1 MTNIPSEA
9 LASIRDR
16 QTLFGFLNKHL
27 NWPVDPQDTF
37 TYKVQQ
43 PTSSARPDVEVS
55 RIVPFGA
62 DDPFLIML
70 CEFETGFRRTDLR
83 DILGGIKKDMRKRGA
98 YQGKSLEDI
107 IFICAANNYAS
118 LSFAHF
124 QQQENRLPKL
134 STFGWETADVTQIR
148 TLREFNL
155 PPLFM
160 RLDADHQPAWDQI
173 RGDWLKAWDVERVSD
188 DFYKSYEEIFK
199 TVEDQHIG
207 PIKGDDK
214 RLFALRLFNR
224 LLFLQFVQKKK
235 WLRING
241 SVNYLQEL
249 YKQAIDNGENF
260 YRDRLYWLFFH
271 GLGTPANVVSP
282 VYSDRQAVVDRIG
295 EVPFLNGGLFQ
306 CEDVDDHYDAVQID
320 NDAFGLMINNLFC
333 RYNFTIT
340 ESSPLDVDVAVD
352 PEMLGS
358 IFERLVTDRH
368 DSGSYYTPKPIVS
381 FMCREALKGY
391 LSEQLDA
398 VSEDAVARFVDEH
411 DPSGIVNSE
420 RALQVLK
427 SVRVCDPACGSG
439 AYLLGMLHELLG
451 LRQCLFAVKQNDAAT
466 VYERK
471 LDIIQNN
478 LYGVD
483 LDPFAVNIARLR
495 LWLSLVVDDDR
506 NPIDD
511 PGARDAV
518 ALPNLDFKIEVGN
531 SVICPDPQ
539 ISLENTGFRRLS
551 IEEYV
556 KAKAEYLRAHNEKK
570 HELYKKIID
579 LRNDIFL
586 MEARQADNIR
596 FDWSVDFAEIF
607 NPEDNKPGG
616 FDIVVANPPYVRQ
629 ELVKDVKPALKGIY
643 NDLFCGT
650 ADLYVYF
657 YLRAIQMLK
666 EGGMLTFISS
676 NKWFKAAYGANL
688 RKHVADNCSVISIT
702 DFGDQPVFQ
711 KATAYPMIF
720 IARKGGSQCEA
731 VLTNVKSLA
740 DPYPNVKAII
750 DLQGVPL
757 PESAFAGAN
766 WTLTDS
772 TTADILRKME
782 KAGTPLGEYVGH
794 KIYRGILTG
803 FNTAFV
809 INGDK
814 RRELIAADPKSSE
827 IIKPLV
833 AGKDVRRWSIVD
845 RGRWLIFTRHGIDID
860 AYPAIKEHLASYRE
874 QLDPRPFDWPSNK
887 KWNGRKSGSYKWYE
901 IQDNI
906 AYYRE
911 FEKPKII
918 YPEVAESTRFAVDN
932 SGFFA
937 LKTCYIIPVYDLY
950 LLGILNSS
958 SFLTYQQERQNTVRG
973 GYLMNSTIYLEV
985 TPIPDA
991 SDSDKALISGLVQK
1005 CLDAQGA
1012 GCEEWEREID
1022 ERVAALYGL

>member
-37 TYKVQQ
+37 VYEVPQSI
-43 PTSSARPDVEVS
+43 SSARPDVKVS

-62 DDPFLIML
+62 DDPFVIML

-134 STFGWETADVTQIR
+134 STFGWDTADVTQIR

-207 PIKGDDK
+207 PTKGDK

-306 CEDVDDHYDAVQID
+306 CEDADDHYDAVQID

-358 IFERLVTDRH
+358 IFERLITDRH

-391 LSEQLDA
+391 LSGKLRA
-398 VSEDAVARFVDEH
+398 VSEDDIAKFVDEQVPFGKC
-411 DPSGIVNSE
+411 DPESVLQ
-420 RALQVLK
+420 ALK
-427 SVRVCDPACGSG
+427 DVRVCDPACGSG

-531 SVICPDPQ
+531 SVICSDPQ
-539 ISLENTGFRRLS
+539 VSIENTGFRRLS

-586 MEARQADNIR
+586 MEARQADEIR

-607 NPEDNKPGG
+607 YPEDNQPGG

-629 ELVKDVKPALKGIY
+629 ELIKDDKPALKGIY
-643 NDLFCGT
+643 NDLYCGT

-688 RKHVADNCSVISIT
+688 RNHVADNCSVISIT
-702 DFGDQPVFQ
+702 DFGELPVFQ
-711 KATAYPMIF
+711 SAATFPMIF
-720 IARKGGSQCEA
+720 IARKGAGQHRTI
-731 VLTNVKSLA
+731 LTNVKTL
-740 DPYPNVKAII
+740 DKPYPNVLELVNQQG
-750 DLQGVPL
+750 DLL

-782 KAGTPLGEYVGH
+782 KVGTPLGEYVDN
-794 KIYRGILTG
+794 KIFYGIKTG

-814 RRELIAADPKSSE
+814 RQELIAADPKSAE
-827 IIKPLV
+827 IIKPM
-833 AGKDVRRWSIVD
+833 AKGDDVRKWRIVD
-845 RGRWLIFTRHGIDID
+845 RDRWLIVTKVGVDID
-860 AYPAIKEHLASYRE
+860 RYPAIFKHLKQWQP
-874 QLDPRPFDWPSNK
+874 QLEKRHDKGDHWWELRPCKYYDEFD
-887 KWNGRKSGSYKWYE
+887 
-901 IQDNI
+901 
-906 AYYRE
+906 
-911 FEKPKII
+911 KPKIV
-918 YPEVAESTRFAVDN
+918 YPDICKEPRLALANAGYYVEATATAIASHSLFVLGVLNSESVWKYMQSIASVLGDAESRGRVRF
-932 SGFFA
+932 
-937 LKTCYIIPVYDLY
+937 K
-950 LLGILNSS
+950 
-958 SFLTYQQERQNTVRG
+958 
-973 GYLMNSTIYLEV
+973 TIYV
-985 TPIPDA
+985 KRIPIPDA

-1005 CLDAQGA
+1005 CLDAQGV